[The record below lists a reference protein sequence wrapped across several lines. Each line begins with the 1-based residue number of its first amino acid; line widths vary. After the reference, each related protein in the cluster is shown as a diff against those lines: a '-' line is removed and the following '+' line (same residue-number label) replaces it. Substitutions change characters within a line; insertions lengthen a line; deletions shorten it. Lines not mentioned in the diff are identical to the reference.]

1 MIEDALNRL
10 PEILTR
16 DLERNLCVCND
27 VLRIDVIK
35 AIDDGADTL
44 EKVRLKTYATVGNG
58 CCKRQVQRLLDCLAE
73 DNDEHT
79 PTAPENKTNVPKP

>member
-16 DLERNLCVCND
+16 DLQCNLCVCND

-35 AIDDGADTL
+35 AIDEGADTL
-44 EKVRLKTYATVGNG
+44 EKVREKTYASDGNG
-58 CCKRQVQRLLDCLAE
+58 CCKRQVQRLLDCLAKNQDE
-73 DNDEHT
+73 DIALDSKSN
-79 PTAPENKTNVPKP
+79 PKQ

>member
-1 MIEDALNRL
+1 MIEDALNKL

-16 DLERNLCVCND
+16 DLERNLCNCNE

-35 AIDDGADTL
+35 AIDEGADTL
-44 EKVRLKTYATVGNG
+44 EKVRQKTYASDGNG

-73 DNDEHT
+73 DKGDST
-79 PTAPENKTNVPKP
+79 PTVSENKTNVPP

>member
-1 MIEDALNRL
+1 MIQNALNKL

-16 DLERNLCVCND
+16 DLERNLCNCNE

-35 AIDDGADTL
+35 AIDEGADTL
-44 EKVRLKTYATVGNG
+44 EKVRQKTYASDGNG

-73 DNDEHT
+73 DKDKGT
-79 PTAPENKTNVPKP
+79 PTASENKTNVPTP

>member
-16 DLERNLCVCND
+16 DLDRNLCVCND

-35 AIDDGADTL
+35 AIVDGADTI
-44 EKVRLKTYATVGNG
+44 EKVRAKIYASDGNG
-58 CCKRQVQRLLDCLAE
+58 CCKRQVQRLLDCLVE
-73 DNDEHT
+73 EKDESS
-79 PTAPENKTNVPKP
+79 PMALENKTNAPTP